1 MASGAVTATVA
12 SLPVVRALID
22 QARSKQF
29 DGGVIG
35 VLARPEW
42 DGPAE
47 FEHDGVPVN
56 VVPCPSALAVRE
68 ALLGRSPQ
76 RWLIVLTDRDTEDLG
91 LGITA
96 HFVGKRLR
104 QPDPWEA
111 VRDGFGATRVDHRL
125 VTAANPR
132 ELANGLL
139 MATPDGG
146 WAPARGGLLTP
157 DHAFSSL
164 ASVRLGLGK
173 PGGDLD
179 SGAVLAWSSHPTS
192 TTGLADLRSLAGE
205 TVVDALLDWIG
216 RRTGATG
223 RAIAPLLRANR
234 SGDAV
239 PLGLVT
245 RAVLSSAMDSGP
257 RALLRAQLGERLSDP
272 VLHAWASDAEA
283 ATSDLLVR
291 DGDAAA
297 HVLARAEKL
306 LDTLESGS
314 LAGASNLLRRGLSS
328 RLAALGEALRIASD
342 RAFVRADTQDPDAP
356 LADPARVQSIEDVL
370 TEVEAHALAGH
381 QDELR
386 VPRARAAVRL
396 TRWLARPVQ
405 GLSTEPLDHYVAR
418 HRDHDAWVDRAA
430 DDVWTGVSD
439 EGLAQGLRAVLAA
452 SRLRRSAH
460 DLTFAA
466 ALARHEAD
474 QRPAPNGVAYL
485 EEVMTGTVLPL
496 AKSQP
501 VLLVIADGMSA
512 AVASEVIDDIVHRYE
527 SWLECVPK
535 GHDRRGTALALL
547 PTLTRVSRTSL
558 LCGEHRDGGQAEER
572 DGFAALCRAAG
583 IQGTLFHKKPL
594 DTSEAGFELGHDVTA
609 TIDDVTVTPLVAC
622 VLNTIDDALD
632 RSDPGGTAWNASNV
646 KHLRP
651 LLDAAR
657 RSGRLVVLTSDHG
670 HVIERRN
677 GRSLSIPDASS
688 NRSRPGTSGPA
699 VTEGEIRMHGQRVLL
714 HNGDA
719 TLAVDE
725 QLRYGSLKAGYH
737 GGAAPAEV
745 IVPVCVLT
753 PTGEPD
759 GWRYAPPQSPDWWR
773 GPVAVEAA
781 AGKPTTP
788 PAARRS
794 TASPG
799 PTLFDVA
806 PPVASP
812 RKDLAA
818 SVIASRTYR
827 DQRSRASRVL
837 IEDKQVGDLLRALV
851 AAPANR
857 LDSESAAAALG
868 IATVQFSGALGQ
880 LQRLLNVEQYPV
892 VSRDPDGVTVVLDLV
907 LLREQFE
914 VTE

>member
-1 MASGAVTATVA
+1 MTATAA

-47 FEHDGVPVN
+47 FEHAGVPVR

-68 ALLGRSPQ
+68 ALLGRAPE
-76 RWLIVLTDRDTEDLG
+76 RWLVVLTDRDTEDLG

-104 QPDPWEA
+104 QPDPWDA

-125 VTAANPR
+125 VTASHPR

-139 MATPDGG
+139 LAAPAGG

-173 PGGDLD
+173 PGSDLD
-179 SGAVLAWSSHPTS
+179 AGAVLAWSSHPSS
-192 TTGLADLRSLAGE
+192 TTRLADLRSLAGE
-205 TVVDALLDWIG
+205 TVVDALLEWIG

-223 RAIAPLLRANR
+223 RAIASLLRANR
-234 SGDAV
+234 SRDAV

-245 RAVLSSAMDSGP
+245 RAVLSSGLDSGP

-272 VLHAWASDAEA
+272 VFHTWASDAEA
-283 ATSDLLVR
+283 VTSDLLVR
-291 DGDAAA
+291 DSDTAA
-297 HVLARAEKL
+297 HVLARAEAL
-306 LDTLESGS
+306 LETLESAS

-328 RLAALGEALRIASD
+328 RLAALGEALRAATDLAS
-342 RAFVRADTQDPDAP
+342 VRAKAHGPDAP
-356 LADPARVQSIEDVL
+356 LADPGQLQAIEDAL
-370 TEVEAHALAGH
+370 TEVEAHALASH

-405 GLSTEPLDHYVAR
+405 TLSAEPLDRYVVR

-452 SRLRRSAH
+452 TRLRRSAH
-460 DLTFAA
+460 DLSFAT

-474 QRPAPNGVAYL
+474 QRPAPNGVAFL
-485 EEVMTGTVLPL
+485 EQVMTGTVLPL
-496 AKSQP
+496 AKVQP
-501 VLLVIADGMSA
+501 VLLVIADGMSL
-512 AVASEVIDDIVHRYE
+512 AVASEVVDDMVHRYE

-535 GHDRRGTALALL
+535 GGDRRGTALALL

-583 IQGTLFHKKPL
+583 IHSALFHKQPL

-609 TIDDVTVTPLVAC
+609 AINDVNGTRLVAC

-670 HVIERRN
+670 HVIERRD
-677 GRSLSIPDASS
+677 GRSLSIPGASS
-688 NRSRPGTSGPA
+688 NRSRPGASGPA
-699 VTEGEIRMHGQRVLL
+699 PTEGEIRVQGQRVLL
-714 HNGDA
+714 HGGDA

-725 QLRYGSLKAGYH
+725 RLRYGPLKAGYH

-753 PTGEPD
+753 PTSEPD

-773 GPVAVEAA
+773 GPVAVEDAA
-781 AGKPTTP
+781 AKPATQP
-788 PAARRS
+788 VRRDTEDS
-794 TASPG
+794 G
-799 PTLFDVA
+799 PTLFDVPPAA
-806 PPVASP
+806 PAG

-827 DQRSRASRVL
+827 DQRSRATRVL
-837 IEDKQVGDLLRALV
+837 IEDEQVGGLLRALL

-868 IATVQFSGALGQ
+868 IATVQFNGALGQ
-880 LQRLLNVEQYPV
+880 VQRLLNVEQYPV
-892 VSRDPDGVTVVLDLV
+892 LSRDADGVTVVLDLV